1 MNPINAF
8 KKCLLNILVP
18 YIEDMPYLEGTNKKK
33 KNLSQDQRFRDLFKK
48 RKSTLIVGALVFS
61 LMVFGIG
68 KSFSF
73 FTGLILFSL
82 FLVIFWSTF
91 GEQLMGMF
99 KFKKNK
105 KETLT
110 TSSNRLSWIKRG
122 WDQPCCYANQEDP
135 NTFPHQANRLVA
147 LPYEQQEG
155 RK

>member
-1 MNPINAF
+1 MNPINPF
-8 KKCLLNILVP
+8 KNWLLNLLVP
-18 YIEDMPYLEGTNKKK
+18 YIEKMPYLEGTKKKK

-48 RKSTLIVGALVFS
+48 RKSALIFVALVLS

-91 GEQLMGMF
+91 GEQLMGIF
-99 KFKKNK
+99 KFKKKK

-110 TSSNRLSWIKRG
+110 TSSNRLS
-122 WDQPCCYANQEDP
+122 
-135 NTFPHQANRLVA
+135 
-147 LPYEQQEG
+147 
-155 RK
+155 